1 MARRSLYRPLIMT
14 LPALAVAGTCALVR
28 GDDGQPGIAG
38 RLLGE
43 EGGLELRRLGLVKET
58 KLEELLP
65 GERFEASGVDVHDG
79 DFYVV
84 FDDRTD
90 MARIEG
96 DLSLGRWVKTNGEG
110 PGYEGLA
117 WASAEKRFYA
127 VVEAKKHKH
136 RIEGR
141 VAAYDEQ
148 LELVDEAWLEGI
160 SLPTEN
166 KGYEGIAW
174 AQRDERSHLFALHEG
189 DPDDADDDGSIRG
202 RIDVYRQTKDKDGWK
217 LRGTLKLP
225 KAVDLEDYS
234 AIDVQGDRVVV
245 ASQTSSRLWV
255 GTLEK
260 DAWQWKDNGTLYAFP
275 GEEDGKPLYRS
286 IEGVAWFDA
295 GRVVCVSDLLKEGNR
310 GRDKDQSIHIFA
322 LAAGGQ

>member
-1 MARRSLYRPLIMT
+1 MARRSPYRPLIMT

-38 RLLGE
+38 RLLGDA
-43 EGGLELRRLGLVKET
+43 GGLELRQLALVKET

-90 MARIEG
+90 VARIEG
-96 DLSLGRWVKTNGEG
+96 DLSLGRWITTQGEG

-117 WASAEKRFYA
+117 WASAEERFYA
-127 VVEAKKHKH
+127 VVEAKQHKNK
-136 RIEGR
+136 IEGR
-141 VAAYDEQ
+141 VSTYDEK
-148 LELVDEAWLEGI
+148 LALVDESWLEGVA
-160 SLPTEN
+160 LPTEN
-166 KGYEGIAW
+166 KGYEGLAW
-174 AQRDERSHLFALHEG
+174 AERDGRPHLFALHEG
-189 DPDDADDDGSIRG
+189 DPAGADEDGSVRG
-202 RIDVYRQTKDKDGWK
+202 RIDVYRLKKDGDGWK

-225 KAVDLEDYS
+225 KDVDLADYS
-234 AIDVQGDRVVV
+234 GIDIQGDRVVV

-255 GTLEK
+255 GALEK
-260 DAWQWKDNGTLYAFP
+260 DGWQWKDGGTLYAFP
-275 GEEDGKPLYRS
+275 GEEDKKPLYRT
-286 IEGVAWFDA
+286 IEGVAWLDA